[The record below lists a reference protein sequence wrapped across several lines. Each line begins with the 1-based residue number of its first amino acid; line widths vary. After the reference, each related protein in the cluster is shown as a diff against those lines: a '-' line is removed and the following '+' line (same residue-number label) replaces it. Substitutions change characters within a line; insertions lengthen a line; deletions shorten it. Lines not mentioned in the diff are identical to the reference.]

1 MTTVANA
8 RVLEMQADSAVLNSN
23 TDGSAA
29 SGRPDAITTVTG
41 AGGVVEDVVGKGEL
55 GGQPLYPPTPMI
67 GHLTNEEIEA
77 LNDVFSRMELFEAEE
92 SARIRYVHVNL
103 HSAPPRTKVTAIC
116 STYITVALW
125 NQVCSYFYCFFVS
138 KSF

>member
-8 RVLEMQADSAVLNSN
+8 RVSEMQSN
-23 TDGSAA
+23 TAVSSNTGASAA
-29 SGRPDAITTVTG
+29 SDAAAAAA
-41 AGGVVEDVVGKGEL
+41 AGGGAEEAAPKGGI

-92 SARIRYVHVNL
+92 SARIRYQL
-103 HSAPPRTKVTAIC
+103 TP
-116 STYITVALW
+116 
-125 NQVCSYFYCFFVS
+125 VS
-138 KSF
+138 RR

>member
-8 RVLEMQADSAVLNSN
+8 RVLEMQSDTAVLSSN

-29 SGRPDAITTVTG
+29 GGRPDTITTSTG
-41 AGGVVEDVVGKGEL
+41 AGGTVEDAVGKGEL

-92 SARIRYVHVNL
+92 SARIRYV
-103 HSAPPRTKVTAIC
+103 
-116 STYITVALW
+116 
-125 NQVCSYFYCFFVS
+125 
-138 KSF
+138 

>member
-8 RVLEMQADSAVLNSN
+8 RVLEMQSDSVLSSN

-29 SGRPDAITTVTG
+29 SGRPDHATTAGGG
-41 AGGVVEDVVGKGEL
+41 AGGRMVEEAAGKGEL

-92 SARIRYVHVNL
+92 SARIRYVRL
-103 HSAPPRTKVTAIC
+103 HS
-116 STYITVALW
+116 VAQSPALY
-125 NQVCSYFYCFFVS
+125 SS
-138 KSF
+138 S